1 MIAPMN
7 YLLLTMLV
15 LPLLGLL
22 AGAMAGESLVGRRF
36 VLGLVLVNLGVAAVL
51 AVRVTLGS
59 AFLVPGPWGL
69 ALVGDRLG
77 VLFSLLA
84 ASIQATVL
92 PYAARCLERSVFR
105 RFAVLSQALLTA
117 SELTGMA
124 GSFGALVLGWVAASL
139 AVYLLVSNTVPGQRG
154 ARQLGVAF
162 MLGDGALVGALAITR
177 HVTGGASWS
186 ALPAVGASLRAIRL
200 SLGPVV
206 VTAADAVAVLIVVSA
221 IVRSALWPGPRWL
234 SSTLAAPTPVSALL
248 HAGVVN
254 AGGLLLI
261 RLSPLLVSTPGFPL
275 ALAAGLGTAA
285 LSSVGTVVRSDVKGA
300 LVHSTMSQMGFMMAE
315 CAVGAYTLAVFHLV
329 AHAMYKASLFL
340 NSGDGIAATVRDR
353 QSSALAVRAP
363 INLRLIKAAI
373 GGAGL
378 FLLALVAPLTHV
390 VRGDGALTVTFAVV
404 TSGALLW
411 GWLERK
417 QPLAQELWTMVM
429 VAAGGLAY
437 LIWSSVVVG
446 WLGAGWSPA
455 VPTLLSPSWLIAAL
469 LAAGG
474 FTALVACAAP
484 PRVVAQLQAR
494 ALWASWRMPSPKGI
508 PSIARPRGVEVV
520 SCKESV

>member
-1 MIAPMN
+1 
-7 YLLLTMLV
+7 MLV

-22 AGAMAGESLVGRRF
+22 VGAMVGESLAGRRF
-36 VLGLVLVNLGVAAVL
+36 VFALVLLNLGAAAVL
-51 AVRVTLGS
+51 AVRVTLGPP
-59 AFLVPGPWGL
+59 FLVLGPWGL
-69 ALVGDRLG
+69 TLVGDRLG

-84 ASIQATVL
+84 AGIQATVL
-92 PYAARCLERSVFR
+92 PYAARCLERPVFR
-105 RFAVLSQALLTA
+105 RFVVLSQALLTA
-117 SELTGMA
+117 SELTGIA
-124 GSFGALVLGWVAASL
+124 GTFGALVLGWVTASA
-139 AVYLLVSNTVPGQRG
+139 AVYLLVSNTAPGRG
-154 ARQLGVAF
+154 AARHLGVAF
-162 MLGDGALVGALAITR
+162 VLGDGALLGALAITW
-177 HVTGGASWS
+177 HVTGGAAWS
-186 ALPAVGASLRAIRL
+186 ALPEVGASLRASRL

-300 LVHSTMSQMGFMMAE
+300 LVHSTMSQMGFMVAE

-353 QSSALAVRAP
+353 QSSALAVLAP
-363 INLRLIKAAI
+363 TKPRLTKAAI
-373 GGAGL
+373 GAAGL
-378 FLLALVAPLTHV
+378 FALALVAPLTHV
-390 VRGDGALTVTFAVV
+390 ARGDGALTVTFAVV
-404 TSGALLW
+404 TGGALLW

-417 QPLAQELWTMVM
+417 QPLGQDLWAMAT

-437 LIWSSVVVG
+437 LIWSSAVAG
-446 WLGAGWSPA
+446 WLGAGWLPA
-455 VPTLLSPSWLIAAL
+455 VPSLLSPSWLIAAL
-469 LAAGG
+469 LAAAG
-474 FTALVACAAP
+474 FTALVAWAAP
-484 PRVVAQLQAR
+484 PRVVARLQAR
-494 ALWASWRMPSPKGI
+494 AVWASWKTPSPESA